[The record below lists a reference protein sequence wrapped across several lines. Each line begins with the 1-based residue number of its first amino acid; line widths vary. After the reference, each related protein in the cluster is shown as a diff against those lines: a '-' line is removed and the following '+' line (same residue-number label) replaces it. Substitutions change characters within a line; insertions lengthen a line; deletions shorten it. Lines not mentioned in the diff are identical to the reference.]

1 MDESKLQNKNT
12 VSIIYISWQKELD
25 ETMRKLYDLH
35 KSNIIAYAKICELEK
50 SVDDTIPTIHV
61 IMRFQKRKSILQIK
75 KYFPAAVLENII
87 SWKNIKDKMC
97 RNALVNRLKS
107 FEIGEDSKSKQATK
121 KRHYEQRKS
130 MKRSEMASTS
140 HIQAL
145 DDIVELQNNPKT
157 RRTGI
162 ISHIF
167 NQRPDLIRERHQ
179 GIKLAKE
186 IAKEQRMKKLIIKA
200 NSVKWR
206 DWQSWFI
213 EKATKE
219 EINSREIL
227 IVYDPKGNTGKSYL
241 NTMFTLLHRD
251 ETCNL

>member
-1 MDESKLQNKNT
+1 MSINT
-12 VSIIYISWQKELD
+12 
-25 ETMRKLYDLH
+25 
-35 KSNIIAYAKICELEK
+35 
-50 SVDDTIPTIHV
+50 
-61 IMRFQKRKSILQIK
+61 
-75 KYFPAAVLENII
+75 LENG
-87 SWKNIKDKMC
+87 
-97 RNALVNRLKS
+97 LKS
-107 FEIGEDSKSKQATK
+107 FEIGVDSKSKQATK

-130 MKRSEMASTS
+130 MKRSELFSRS

-227 IVYDPKGNTGKSYL
+227 VVYDPKGNTGKSYL
-241 NTMFTLLHRD
+241 NTMFTLLHPG
-251 ETCNL
+251 ETCNLQNGHSQNMFYSAGKVNDLKYVLMDLTRSDEKWINYSVIEKNKEWTF

>member
-1 MDESKLQNKNT
+1 MSRNT
-12 VSIIYISWQKELD
+12 
-25 ETMRKLYDLH
+25 
-35 KSNIIAYAKICELEK
+35 
-50 SVDDTIPTIHV
+50 
-61 IMRFQKRKSILQIK
+61 
-75 KYFPAAVLENII
+75 LENG
-87 SWKNIKDKMC
+87 
-97 RNALVNRLKS
+97 LKS

-162 ISHIF
+162 ISYIF
-167 NQRPDLIRERHQ
+167 NQRPELIRDRHQ

-186 IAKEQRMKKLIIKA
+186 IAKEQKIKKLILKA

-206 DWQSWFI
+206 DWQIQFI
-213 EKATKE
+213 EKANK
-219 EINSREIL
+219 
-227 IVYDPKGNTGKSYL
+227 
-241 NTMFTLLHRD
+241 
-251 ETCNL
+251 